1 MSMKDRNFLLCLA
14 VLWPFGYALAKNK
27 EAKDMLMD
35 AEKASL
41 LVVDVQE
48 NLTPVVAE
56 PRLVLRHCSLLLR
69 AAERLAVPVTITEQ
83 YPKGLGPTM
92 GELLALAPQG
102 VVVGKMHFSCADE
115 PAILTRLQAFARPQV
130 VVAGAEAHV
139 CVLQTC
145 LGLKACGFD
154 VFVVADACSSRKQSN
169 HDLAMNRLAQT
180 GIAVVSTE
188 MVVFEWMKVAGTD
201 SFKDLIKLVK

>member
-1 MSMKDRNFLLCLA
+1 
-14 VLWPFGYALAKNK
+14 
-27 EAKDMLMD
+27 MLMD
-35 AEKASL
+35 AAKASL

-56 PRLVLRHCSLLLR
+56 PRLVLRHCNLLLR
-69 AAERLAVPVTITEQ
+69 AAERLAVPVTISEQ

-92 GELLALAPQG
+92 GELLALAPDG
-102 VVVGKMHFSCADE
+102 VVVEKLHFSCAEE
-115 PAILTRLQAFARPQV
+115 PAILSRLQGFARRQV
-130 VVAGAEAHV
+130 VVCGAESHV

-145 LGLKACGFD
+145 LGLKAQGFD

-169 HDLAMNRLAQT
+169 HDLAMNRLTQA
-180 GIAVVSTE
+180 GVSVVSTE
-188 MVVFEWMKVAGTD
+188 MVVFEWLHVAGTP